1 MRKNKLWRAWY
12 FYDFA
17 NSAYSTTVITVFL
30 GPFLTD
36 LAKSASNNEGFIS
49 VLGIEMAA
57 GSLFPYAVSLSVLI
71 QVLVLPIIGAV
82 ADHVQSRSRLMG
94 LLASVGS
101 ITTMLFYFI
110 SVTNYQWAALLLII
124 SNVAMGAS
132 IVVYNSFL
140 PDIAAPEERDQVS
153 ARGWGLGYLG
163 GGLLLA
169 LNVVLYLSASTI
181 GIAEGDAVRISLLS
195 AGAWWFLF
203 TRIPIKG
210 LKALDRD
217 SSRFRFGGIK
227 LAFKDLRS
235 TFQDAKRYPH
245 TVRYLIAYLIYND
258 GIQTVIAM
266 AGTFAAE
273 ELGLPQTDLIIAIL
287 IVQFVALFGAL
298 GLGKLAVAI
307 GARKVLMSSLLIWTV
322 MLVFAYL
329 LPRGAALLYYLLA
342 ALIGIVLGGSQ
353 SLSRSLFSQMIP
365 RAQEAQYF
373 AIYELSERGTSWIG
387 TFLFGLS
394 LTLTGSYRISILA
407 LISFFIIG
415 GILFSRVNLKRAI
428 QESGNEL
435 PPVI

>member
-1 MRKNKLWRAWY
+1 MLFR
-12 FYDFA
+12 
-17 NSAYSTTVITVFL
+17 S
-30 GPFLTD
+30 LTD

-169 LNVVLYLSASTI
+169 LNVLLYLSASTI

-195 AGAWWFLF
+195 AGAW
-203 TRIPIKG
+203 
-210 LKALDRD
+210 
-217 SSRFRFGGIK
+217 
-227 LAFKDLRS
+227 
-235 TFQDAKRYPH
+235 
-245 TVRYLIAYLIYND
+245 
-258 GIQTVIAM
+258 
-266 AGTFAAE
+266 
-273 ELGLPQTDLIIAIL
+273 
-287 IVQFVALFGAL
+287 
-298 GLGKLAVAI
+298 
-307 GARKVLMSSLLIWTV
+307 
-322 MLVFAYL
+322 
-329 LPRGAALLYYLLA
+329 
-342 ALIGIVLGGSQ
+342 
-353 SLSRSLFSQMIP
+353 
-365 RAQEAQYF
+365 
-373 AIYELSERGTSWIG
+373 
-387 TFLFGLS
+387 
-394 LTLTGSYRISILA
+394 
-407 LISFFIIG
+407 
-415 GILFSRVNLKRAI
+415 
-428 QESGNEL
+428 
-435 PPVI
+435 

>member
-1 MRKNKLWRAWY
+1 ME
-12 FYDFA
+12 
-17 NSAYSTTVITVFL
+17 
-30 GPFLTD
+30 
-36 LAKSASNNEGFIS
+36 AS
-49 VLGIEMAA
+49 L
-57 GSLFPYAVSLSVLI
+57 
-71 QVLVLPIIGAV
+71 
-82 ADHVQSRSRLMG
+82 
-94 LLASVGS
+94 
-101 ITTMLFYFI
+101 
-110 SVTNYQWAALLLII
+110 
-124 SNVAMGAS
+124 
-132 IVVYNSFL
+132 
-140 PDIAAPEERDQVS
+140 
-153 ARGWGLGYLG
+153 
-163 GGLLLA
+163 
-169 LNVVLYLSASTI
+169 
-181 GIAEGDAVRISLLS
+181 
-195 AGAWWFLF
+195 
-203 TRIPIKG
+203 
-210 LKALDRD
+210 
-217 SSRFRFGGIK
+217 
-227 LAFKDLRS
+227 LRS

-245 TVRYLIAYLIYND
+245 TIRYLIAYLIYND